1 MHKVSLSKSVWPRTA
16 RVQIVKD
23 GGTVATS
30 RNLRGILDYA
40 REHGVV
46 RVYVHLSSITAKVLV
61 LFVFADGARSM
72 TEWASFGVA
81 CDWIVARRSWDLSLH
96 HEFTPNMRLYA

>member
-1 MHKVSLSKSVWPRTA
+1 MHKVPLSK

-23 GGTVATS
+23 GRTVATS
-30 RNLRGILDYA
+30 RNLRGILDYG

-46 RVYVHLSSITAKVLV
+46 RVYVHMSSITAKVLV

-72 TEWASFGVA
+72 TEWASFDIA
-81 CDWIVARRSWDLSLH
+81 CGWIMSRRSWGLSLSR
-96 HEFTPNMRLYA
+96 EFTPNMRLYA